1 MAMVRKFSVA
11 VFVFAILASAVLG
24 SKLIAVT
31 GSHLVQ
37 QVALSHIR
45 HDSTG
50 LASLSRSKPLAA
62 LTPEQLES
70 AIEGRK
76 LVDEAKR
83 YMKWFSVLAHFLMLA
98 LLTAVLIKVLV
109 KKEAKQ

>member
-1 MAMVRKFSVA
+1 MLRKFSVA
-11 VFVFAILASAVLG
+11 IFVFGILASAVLG

-31 GSHLVQ
+31 TSHLVE

-50 LASLSRSKPLAA
+50 LATLSRSKPLTA
-62 LTPEQLES
+62 LTPEQIES

-76 LVDEAKR
+76 LVDEARR
-83 YMKWFSVLAHFLMLA
+83 YMKWVSIIAHLLMLA
-98 LLTAVLIKVLV
+98 LFTAVLIKVLV
-109 KKEAKQ
+109 KNEPKQ

>member
-1 MAMVRKFSVA
+1 MTILRKFSVA
-11 VFVFAILASAVLG
+11 IFVFGILVSAVLG

-31 GSHLVQ
+31 TSHLVE

-50 LASLSRSKPLAA
+50 LATLSRSKPLGA
-62 LTPEQLES
+62 LTPAQYKS
-70 AIEGRK
+70 VIEGKK
-76 LVDEAKR
+76 LIDEAKR
-83 YMKWFSVLAHFLMLA
+83 YMKWFSVIAHLLMLA

-109 KKEAKQ
+109 KKEPKQ

>member
-11 VFVFAILASAVLG
+11 VFVFAILACAVLG
-24 SKLIAVT
+24 SKLIAMT
-31 GSHLVQ
+31 GSYLVQ

-50 LASLSRSKPLAA
+50 LATLSRSKPLGA
-62 LTPEQLES
+62 LTPEQYKS
-70 AIEGRK
+70 VIEGKK
-76 LVDEAKR
+76 LIDEAKR
-83 YMKWFSVLAHFLMLA
+83 YRKWFSVIAHLLMLA

-109 KKEAKQ
+109 KKEPKQ